1 MIDKIIEKYTEYDID
16 RFTGG
21 SIQISTAYEGRIIN
35 YKLLLFF
42 GYNKSTRHPITATI
56 PIRQDD
62 ISILLSEIDRK
73 VNELSYENDVLS
85 LDFEC
90 SRELSANTGDIAL
103 GKVEGKKVE
112 GREVEHAPLH
122 SAKVTPSNKDKK
134 TSKTKPNMEY
144 TEEFNNVWK
153 NYTREFYNKASGRND
168 VRKIDTF
175 KNFLNIM
182 KHKFNLPANSSLTN
196 YKIINFAIDDEITA
210 YNESK
215 KIPKALC
222 NILKIDQL
230 QELIDQNTGQ

>member
-56 PIRQDD
+56 PIKQQD
-62 ISILLSEIDRK
+62 ISILLIEIDKK
-73 VNELSYENDVLS
+73 VNELSVEIDVLS
-85 LDFEC
+85 LDFDC
-90 SRELSANTGDIAL
+90 SRELAANTGAIAL

-112 GREVEHAPLH
+112 GRETTPLR
-122 SAKVTPSNKDKK
+122 SAKLTPSNQAKP
-134 TSKTKPNMEY
+134 TSKIKPSTEY
-144 TEEFNNVWK
+144 TEEFNYIWK
-153 NYTREFYNKASGRND
+153 NYTLEFYNKASGRND
-168 VRKIDTF
+168 VRKTDTF
-175 KNFLNIM
+175 KNFSNTM
-182 KHKFNLPANSSLTN
+182 KHRFNLPANSSLTN
-196 YKIINFAIDDEITA
+196 YEIINFAIDDEITA

-230 QELIDQNTGQ
+230 QELIDQNIGQ